1 MNIITARA
9 QRNQARQNLL
19 DSPADETV
27 DAYKT
32 AEQTYQEQMP
42 ILDVL
47 RALLCLIVG
56 CVTLWIG
63 FLNDHTPATVV
74 GLCLIALAMLAAL
87 DVRRTQ
93 DRGYERTRDR
103 IAATL
108 SDLPVDAPVR
118 RY

>member
-1 MNIITARA
+1 MNIISARA
-9 QRNQARQNLL
+9 QRNRARQNLL
-19 DSPADETV
+19 DNPTDETV

-32 AEQTYQEQMP
+32 AEQTYQEQLP

-56 CVTLWIG
+56 GVTFFAGIFDDYTL
-63 FLNDHTPATVV
+63 ATVV
-74 GLCLIALAMLAAL
+74 GLCLIALAMLAAQ
-87 DVRRTQ
+87 DFRRTQ

-108 SDLPVDAPVR
+108 SLNAPMR
-118 RY
+118 